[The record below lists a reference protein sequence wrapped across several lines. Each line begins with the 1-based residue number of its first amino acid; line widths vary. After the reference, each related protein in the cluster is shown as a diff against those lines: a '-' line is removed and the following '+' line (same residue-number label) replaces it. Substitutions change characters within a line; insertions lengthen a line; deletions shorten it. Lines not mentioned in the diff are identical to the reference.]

1 MSTSINYSFNIVGNA
16 AVVVNNIIGG
26 IDKMNNTVKQSAGL
40 FQNLSAKIVVF
51 NQASQLLQSFNTSLM
66 NGAKA
71 GLELDKSMADLEAIT
86 GLTGD
91 KLKEVEG
98 YARQSAK
105 TFGGSA
111 AQGVESYKLIL
122 SQLAPE
128 IAEVPTALSAMGKH
142 VNVLSKTMGGN
153 ATAAA
158 EVLTTALNQYQVSLD
173 DPTKASEKMAEMM
186 NVMAAA
192 AKVGSAELPAIKQ
205 ALEQSGMAA
214 KMSGVSFEEL
224 NASIQVL
231 DKAGKKG
238 AEGGVAIRN
247 ALSILGQGRFMP
259 KKTAEALMGAGIDIE
274 ALGDKSL
281 TLAERLKMLQPVMN
295 DSALIGEIFGRENS
309 NAGTALIAG
318 VSKIEEYTEAVRGTQ
333 TATEQANIVM
343 ESQSEKLA
351 RVRAAFDNIKISM
364 FNALG
369 AALPYMQVSM
379 EILVPLSQ
387 SIPLFS
393 ALGSMIQYV
402 TNAEKMKAA
411 WDGVLAAKTTILTGA
426 TWLWNAALAANPII
440 WVVLAIGA
448 LVAALVL
455 AWNKLDWF
463 RGGVMAAW
471 ETIKQ
476 FGIILK
482 DFVIDRIKGII
493 SGIAG
498 VGGALVKLFKGD
510 FAGAWETAK
519 AAAGDLV
526 GVDAVKKAVGSAK
539 DAGVKIGAAYQK
551 GVAQVN
557 AENAKVIASPSN
569 KIAAAVIPGSNINPN
584 GGGATNVEP
593 VATSTNA
600 IASGG
605 TRNTEIHISLGSLVD
620 KISFSGG
627 VGENSEEM
635 VRRVE
640 KALMQVLNVAYASA

>member
-1 MSTSINYSFNIVGNA
+1 MSTTVNYSFNIVGNA
-16 AVVVNNIIGG
+16 AVVLNNITGG
-26 IDKMNNTVKQSAGL
+26 IDKMNTSVKKSAGL
-40 FQNLSAKIVVF
+40 FQNLSAKIIVF
-51 NQASQLLQSFNTSLM
+51 NQASELLQNFNNSLM
-66 NGAKA
+66 NGAEA
-71 GLELDKSMADLEAIT
+71 GLELDKSLADLSAIS

-105 TFGGSA
+105 AFGGSA

-128 IAEVPTALSAMGKH
+128 IAEVPSALSAMGKH

-158 EVLTTALNQYQVSLD
+158 EVLTTAMNQYQVSLD
-173 DPTKASEKMAEMM
+173 DPTRASEKMAEMM

-192 AKVGSAELPAIKQ
+192 AAVGSAELPAIKQ

-259 KKTAEALMGAGIDIE
+259 KKTADALMSAGIDVE

-281 TLAERLKMLQPVMN
+281 TLATRLNMLQPVMN

-318 VSKIEEYTEAVRGTQ
+318 VSKIEEYTKAVRGTQ

-351 RVRAAFDNIKISM
+351 RVKAAFDNVKISM

-369 AALPYMQVSM
+369 GALPYLQVSM

-393 ALGSMIQYV
+393 ALGSAIAYV
-402 TNAEKMKAA
+402 TNAEKMKAL
-411 WDGVLAAKTTILTGA
+411 WDGVLATKTTILTGV
-426 TWLWNAALAANPII
+426 TWLWNAALAANPIL
-440 WVVLAIGA
+440 WVVLGIGA

-471 ETIKQ
+471 ESIKQ

-498 VGGALVKLFKGD
+498 IGGALVKLFKGD
-510 FAGAWETAK
+510 FTGAWQTAK
-519 AAAGDLV
+519 QAAGDLI
-526 GVDAVKKAVGSAK
+526 GIDAVKNSVGKAK
-539 DAGVKIGAAYQK
+539 DAGKEIAGAYQE
-551 GVAQVN
+551 GVKQV
-557 AENAKVIASPSN
+557 AYK
-569 KIAAAVIPGSNINPN
+569 KQAAGLKNGIDVPVIPGTSTVP
-584 GGGATNVEP
+584 GAGTSPDNP
-593 VATSTNA
+593 VAPTTKA
-600 IASGG
+600 IAEGG
-605 TRNTEIHISLGSLVD
+605 TRNTTLTINLNNLVENIH
-620 KISFSGG
+620 FSGNMK
-627 VGENSEEM
+627 ENANNLQAQVEETLL
-635 VRRVE
+635 RVINIA
-640 KALMQVLNVAYASA
+640 KATA

>member
-1 MSTSINYSFNIVGNA
+1 MSTTVNYSFNIVGNA
-16 AVVVNNIIGG
+16 AVVLNNITGG
-26 IDKMNNTVKQSAGL
+26 IDKMNTSVKKSAGL
-40 FQNLSAKIVVF
+40 FQNLSAKIIVF
-51 NQASQLLQSFNTSLM
+51 NQASELLQNFNNSLM
-66 NGAKA
+66 NGAEA
-71 GLELDKSMADLEAIT
+71 GLELDKSLADLSAIS

-105 TFGGSA
+105 AFGGSA

-128 IAEVPTALSAMGKH
+128 IAEVPSALSAMGKH

-158 EVLTTALNQYQVSLD
+158 EVLTTAMNQYQVSLD
-173 DPTKASEKMAEMM
+173 DPTRASEKMAEMM

-192 AKVGSAELPAIKQ
+192 AAVGSAELPAIKQ

-259 KKTAEALMGAGIDIE
+259 KKTADALMSAGIDVE

-281 TLAERLKMLQPVMN
+281 TLATRLKMLQPVMN

-318 VSKIEEYTEAVRGTQ
+318 VSKIEEYTKAVRGTQ

-351 RVRAAFDNIKISM
+351 RVKAAFDNVKISM

-369 AALPYMQVSM
+369 GALPYLQVSM

-393 ALGSMIQYV
+393 ALGSAIAYV
-402 TNAEKMKAA
+402 TNAEKMKAL
-411 WDGVLAAKTTILTGA
+411 WDGVLATKTTILTGV
-426 TWLWNAALAANPII
+426 TWLWNAALAANPIL
-440 WVVLAIGA
+440 WVVLGIGA

-471 ETIKQ
+471 ESIKQ

-498 VGGALVKLFKGD
+498 IGGALVKLFKGD
-510 FAGAWETAK
+510 FTGAWQTAK
-519 AAAGDLV
+519 QAAGDLI
-526 GVDAVKKAVGSAK
+526 GIDAVKNSVGKAK
-539 DAGVKIGAAYQK
+539 DAGKEIAGAYQE
-551 GVAQVN
+551 GVKQV
-557 AENAKVIASPSN
+557 AYK
-569 KIAAAVIPGSNINPN
+569 KQAAGLKNGIDVPVIPGTSTVP
-584 GGGATNVEP
+584 GAGTSPDNP
-593 VATSTNA
+593 VAPTTKA
-600 IASGG
+600 IAEGG
-605 TRNTEIHISLGSLVD
+605 TRNTTLTINLNNLVENIH
-620 KISFSGG
+620 FSGNMK
-627 VGENSEEM
+627 ENANNLQAQVEETLL
-635 VRRVE
+635 RVINIA
-640 KALMQVLNVAYASA
+640 KATA